1 MGGVV
6 VKLVGCWACDLE
18 IASCSTG
25 SRHDYIRRLG
35 KLLVSA
41 KAGA

>member
-18 IASCSTG
+18 IASSTG